1 MNATHIQIGKVV
13 QQLHGVFYFT
23 RKLDGTFQYVSSNM
37 SHILGYTVDEF
48 LNHSDT
54 YLTNEPGNQLVERY
68 SQLSC
73 EGIQQAPYEINVF
86 HQNGGRKWLMVSE
99 TPRFDGYG
107 NLEAVD
113 GLALDITSQKQM
125 QEELLSN
132 LQTERQ
138 QFETQ
143 ANVQQ
148 QTLKQTGRIRKLW
161 KDTQRS
167 YELEKKRYHAIIH
180 NSFDAILILDRHGNI
195 KGSNPAASKIFGWKD
210 REFKQKN
217 IHDIIPSFY
226 CNEGCNPDYFSMMHE
241 LVATNRSGQS
251 IYLEVIPSLI
261 KLRDETF
268 ISITIRDVTAKKEAD
283 ALVAQQQS
291 RLESRVSQR
300 TAELKHANQQL
311 QELAEKM
318 GSLNRMDGLTCIF
331 NRRGFDYEFDREW
344 KRAMR
349 SHSPIAVIM
358 IDIDHFKLFN
368 DRYGHQAGDDC
379 LKKVAATLAN
389 SVHRVGDLV
398 CRYGGEEFVIV
409 LPETLAAG
417 AMHVAAKLRSEIESL
432 HIEHEQSSA
441 SDYVTISLGVDVVI
455 PEQKILKTDLVQH
468 ADNALYEAKKRRNT
482 ACLF

>member
-1 MNATHIQIGKVV
+1 
-13 QQLHGVFYFT
+13 
-23 RKLDGTFQYVSSNM
+23 
-37 SHILGYTVDEF
+37 
-48 LNHSDT
+48 
-54 YLTNEPGNQLVERY
+54 
-68 SQLSC
+68 
-73 EGIQQAPYEINVF
+73 
-86 HQNGGRKWLMVSE
+86 MVSE

-318 GSLNRMDGLTCIF
+318 GSLNRI
-331 NRRGFDYEFDREW
+331 
-344 KRAMR
+344 RAMR